1 MHTAAN
7 LMWISSFVVTLADD
21 RELRTA
27 VIEALRAIPCLTVGE
42 SPTPGRVPVVV
53 EADDSQQ
60 SRYWFEWVE
69 QLPGVVKVDV
79 AFVSCDEG
87 DRKATPLV
95 NEAVAEATR

>member
-1 MHTAAN
+1 
-7 LMWISSFVVTLADD
+7 MWISSFVVTLADD

-27 VIEALRAIPCLTVGE
+27 VIEALCAIPCLTVGE
-42 SPTPGRVPVVV
+42 SPMPDRIPVVV

-79 AFVSCDEG
+79 AFVSCDES
-87 DRKATPLV
+87 DCEAAPLADDA
-95 NEAVAEATR
+95 AVEATR